1 MRRLAILTAMLMRV
15 FWRDRGS
22 VFFTFL
28 VPVMIMAIFG
38 VLNLGGSFGHVNLGI
53 VDEAGSPASAQFVS
67 GLGQIEAL
75 RITKG
80 TRDDQLAALRKGDRD
95 MVIVF
100 PAGFAP
106 SPQNPATIDVYE
118 NVGHAQQVGVGEAIL
133 TQAIDRAS
141 FAASGLQPIARTAK
155 QAVDARNLGYVD
167 FLLPGMIAFSVM
179 QLGLFSVAFGIVNQ
193 KRTGILRRL
202 LATPLSPAA
211 LLSANVIVR
220 VINIVLV
227 VLVLLGMGVLL
238 FNVKLAGSFAEI
250 LTTAVL
256 GGAVF
261 LGLGF
266 AIAGYA
272 RNEDQAAPLAQL
284 VSLPMSFL
292 SGVWFPRDSLPEWLR
307 RITEV
312 LPLTYMADALRDES
326 TQGMHL
332 WDVPQQVVALLVWFA
347 IAFVL
352 AVRLFRFE

>member
-1 MRRLAILTAMLMRV
+1 MRV

-38 VLNLGGSFGHVNLGI
+38 VLNLGGTFGHVNLGV
-53 VDEAGSPASAQFVS
+53 VDESGSQASAQFIG
-67 GLGQIEAL
+67 GLQQIEAL

-80 TRDDQLAALRKGDRD
+80 ARDDELAALQKGDRD
-95 MVIVF
+95 LVIVF
-100 PAGFAP
+100 PAAFAP
-106 SPQNPATIDVYE
+106 SPQDPATIDVYE

-141 FAASGLQPIARTAK
+141 FAASGLQPMARIEK
-155 QAVDARNLGYVD
+155 QQVNSRNLGYVD

-238 FNVKLAGSFAEI
+238 FKVKLAGAFPEI
-250 LTTAVL
+250 VATAVL

-261 LGLGF
+261 LGFGF

-272 RNEDQAAPLAQL
+272 KNEDQAAPLAQL

-292 SGVWFPRDSLPEWLR
+292 SGVWFPRDSLPDWLKR
-307 RITEV
+307 VTEV

-326 TQGMHL
+326 TQGLHV
-332 WDVPQQVVALLVWFA
+332 WDVPQQIVALAVWFA
-347 IAFVL
+347 ISFVL

>member
-1 MRRLAILTAMLMRV
+1 MKAT
-15 FWRDRGS
+15 
-22 VFFTFL
+22 
-28 VPVMIMAIFG
+28 
-38 VLNLGGSFGHVNLGI
+38 
-53 VDEAGSPASAQFVS
+53 EARTTPP
-67 GLGQIEAL
+67 
-75 RITKG
+75 T
-80 TRDDQLAALRKGDRD
+80 
-95 MVIVF
+95 
-100 PAGFAP
+100 
-106 SPQNPATIDVYE
+106 PATIDVYE

-141 FAASGLQPIARTAK
+141 FSAAGLQPIATLAK
-155 QAVDARNLGYVD
+155 RQVDARNLGYVD

-179 QLGLFSVAFGIVNQ
+179 QLGLFSVAFGIVQQ
-193 KRTGILRRL
+193 KRTGTLRRL
-202 LATPLSPAA
+202 LATPLHPAE

-227 VLVLLGMGVLL
+227 VVVLVGMGVLL
-238 FNVKLAGSFAEI
+238 FQVKLAGTFPEI
-250 LTTAVL
+250 VATAVL

-261 LGLGF
+261 LGMGF

-272 RNEDQAAPLAQL
+272 KNEDQAAPLAQL

-326 TQGMHL
+326 TQGVHL
-332 WDVPQQVVALLVWFA
+332 WDVPVQLAGLAVWFVVS
-347 IAFVL
+347 FVL

>member
-1 MRRLAILTAMLMRV
+1 MRRLAVLTGMLMRV
-15 FWRDRGS
+15 FWRDVGS

-38 VLNLGGSFGHVNLGI
+38 VLNLGGSFGHVNLGV
-53 VDEAGSPASAQFVS
+53 VDEAATPASAAFVE
-67 GLGQIEAL
+67 GLQHIEAL

-80 TRDDQLAALRKGDRD
+80 ARDDELAALRRGDRD
-95 MVIVF
+95 LVIVF
-100 PAGFAP
+100 PSDFAP
-106 SPQNPATIDVYE
+106 APQRPATIGVYE

-141 FAASGLQPIARTAK
+141 FAAAGTQPIARIER
-155 QAVDARNLGYVD
+155 QQVDARNLTYVD

-193 KRTGILRRL
+193 KQKGILRRM
-202 LATPLSPAA
+202 LATPLSPAV
-211 LLSANVIVR
+211 LLASNVVVR

-227 VLVLLGMGVLL
+227 VIVLVGMGVLL
-238 FNVKLAGSFAEI
+238 FKVKLAGTFPEI
-250 LTTAVL
+250 VATAVL

-272 RNEDQAAPLAQL
+272 KNEDQAAPLAQL
-284 VSLPMSFL
+284 VSLPMAFL
-292 SGVWFPRDSLPEWLR
+292 SGVWFPRDSLPDWLK

-326 TQGMHL
+326 TQGLHL
-332 WDVPQQVVALLVWFA
+332 WDVPQQLAALVVWFV
-347 IAFVL
+347 ISFVL